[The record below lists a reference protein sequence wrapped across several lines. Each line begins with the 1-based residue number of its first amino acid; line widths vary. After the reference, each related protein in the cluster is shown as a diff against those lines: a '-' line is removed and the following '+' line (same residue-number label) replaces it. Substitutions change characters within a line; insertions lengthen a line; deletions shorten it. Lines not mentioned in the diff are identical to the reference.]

1 VDLEG
6 QAPKMKSKA
15 KQTNW
20 NCLVNLMAAFGISSW
35 YIGEA
40 MSKLAGILSSRTLSG
55 FYRDSAP
62 VNSYAP
68 QDRPSNHACPYKC
81 SNFDTLY

>member
-1 VDLEG
+1 
-6 QAPKMKSKA
+6 
-15 KQTNW
+15 
-20 NCLVNLMAAFGISSW
+20 VNLMAAFGISSW